1 MHLTSA
7 TPNNDE
13 LEQLFETDYRH
24 RWKPKYQFKNIWID
38 LSKLAE
44 ELNTVKSNNKQDDV
58 ERFELLLDF
67 LHYISDKCSY
77 KPFYLQMLRSSAIE
91 LKIDF
96 EQIESG
102 IIELFLRFE
111 TFETNLLASSYDDLD
126 EELTAWLKNAK
137 MIAPIVERF
146 RDKLRV
152 IAKKIPGQTQT
163 IISKLVCGIYQ
174 ETLIINLSNSSK
186 TNTPLV
192 EGQCVMIN
200 IGTELPDTRRFNEP
214 IDYLDPR
221 PSHH

>member
-44 ELNTVKSNNKQDDV
+44 ELNT
-58 ERFELLLDF
+58 
-67 LHYISDKCSY
+67 
-77 KPFYLQMLRSSAIE
+77 
-91 LKIDF
+91 
-96 EQIESG
+96 IESG

-200 IGTELPDTRRFNEP
+200 IGTELPDTRR
-214 IDYLDPR
+214 
-221 PSHH
+221 

>member
-44 ELNTVKSNNKQDDV
+44 ELNT
-58 ERFELLLDF
+58 
-67 LHYISDKCSY
+67 
-77 KPFYLQMLRSSAIE
+77 
-91 LKIDF
+91 
-96 EQIESG
+96 IESG

-200 IGTELPDTRRFNEP
+200 IGTELPDTRRKKILMIYKETAALEGRCCHQPAQFRHRNLS
-214 IDYLDPR
+214 DQ
-221 PSHH
+221 